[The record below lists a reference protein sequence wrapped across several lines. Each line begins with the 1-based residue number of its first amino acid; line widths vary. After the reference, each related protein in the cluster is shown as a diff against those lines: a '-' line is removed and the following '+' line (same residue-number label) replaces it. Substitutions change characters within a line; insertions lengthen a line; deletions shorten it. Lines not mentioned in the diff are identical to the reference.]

1 MTNSNA
7 ILDVKNLSVNYGDFR
22 ALTDVSLSIEK
33 GSIVSIIGS
42 NGAGKSTLLNTIM
55 GVNKPESGKISFLG
69 EEIDGR
75 ETNQIVS
82 KGLTMLPEGSRVFP
96 RMTVKENLLMGAF
109 PNKARKNATGQLER
123 IYSIFPVLKEKQ
135 NQQATFLSG
144 GQRQMLA
151 LGRDICQIYYCVTK
165 YP

>member
-1 MTNSNA
+1 MTNSSA

-22 ALTDVSLSIEK
+22 ALTDVSLSIKK

-55 GVNKPESGKISFLG
+55 GVNKPESGGISFLG
-69 EEIDGR
+69 EKIDDL
-75 ETNQIVS
+75 ETNKIVS

-109 PNKARKNATGQLER
+109 PADARKNVASQLER
-123 IYSIFPVLKEKQ
+123 IYSIFPVLEEKR

-151 LGRDICQIYYCVTK
+151 LGRAL
-165 YP
+165 